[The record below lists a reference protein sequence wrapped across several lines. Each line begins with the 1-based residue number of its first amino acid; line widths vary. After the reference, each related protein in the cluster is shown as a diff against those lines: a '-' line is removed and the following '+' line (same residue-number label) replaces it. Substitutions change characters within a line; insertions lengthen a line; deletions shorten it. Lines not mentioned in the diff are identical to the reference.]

1 MTKKSKPLSTRLAT
15 LLFRES
21 LLKTVMGA
29 TLPRK
34 FQVKSVQ
41 VVPREARSHHH
52 PFDKYGESIVV
63 WTGPVTLLS
72 VNLFFKDGT
81 SDRLFDFGERG
92 LRLKDENDFFTLHYI
107 VDPKAPNGA
116 RIERTSK
123 DPLNLNYKLATDFS
137 VVSWYKPDHSL
148 PCYRRIAEFMDQ
160 VAVRIPDLV
169 VPIQMLSRVVEGLN
183 SSPAEKSLVVR
194 QVRQALPSARRYMFN
209 DMPSKL
215 LLISLPNMGYV
226 AASDV
231 GCFAYWRLQNWR
243 QQSHHVYW
251 RHLSPHVK

>member
-1 MTKKSKPLSTRLAT
+1 MNRIG
-15 LLFRES
+15 
-21 LLKTVMGA
+21 M
-29 TLPRK
+29 
-34 FQVKSVQ
+34 
-41 VVPREARSHHH
+41 
-52 PFDKYGESIVV
+52 
-63 WTGPVTLLS
+63 
-72 VNLFFKDGT
+72 
-81 SDRLFDFGERG
+81 
-92 LRLKDENDFFTLHYI
+92 LHYI

-123 DPLNLNYKLATDFS
+123 DPLNLSYKLATDFS
-137 VVSWYKPDHSL
+137 MVSWYKPDHSL

-169 VPIQMLSRVVEGLN
+169 VPIQMLSRVVEGLH

-194 QVRQALPSARRYMFN
+194 QVRKAIPAARRYMFN

-226 AASDV
+226 ASSDV
-231 GCFAYWRLQNWR
+231 GCFAYWRLRNWR

-251 RHLSPHVK
+251 SPQSLHVK

>member
-1 MTKKSKPLSTRLAT
+1 MTKKSKPLPTRLAT

-41 VVPREARSHHH
+41 VVPREARAYNH

-63 WTGPVTLLS
+63 WEGPITLLS

-92 LRLKDENDFFTLHYI
+92 LRLKDESDFFTLHYI

-148 PCYRRIAEFMDQ
+148 PCHRRIAEFMDQ
-160 VAVRIPDLV
+160 AAVRIPDLV
-169 VPIQMLSRVVEGLN
+169 VPIRMLSRVVEGLPLTPTAM
-183 SSPAEKSLVVR
+183 SHVVR
-194 QVRQALPSARRYMFN
+194 QVRKAIPAARRYMFN

-215 LLISLPNMGYV
+215 LLISLPNVGYV

-231 GCFAYWRLQNWR
+231 GCFAYWRLRNWR

-251 RHLSPHVK
+251 SPQSLHVK